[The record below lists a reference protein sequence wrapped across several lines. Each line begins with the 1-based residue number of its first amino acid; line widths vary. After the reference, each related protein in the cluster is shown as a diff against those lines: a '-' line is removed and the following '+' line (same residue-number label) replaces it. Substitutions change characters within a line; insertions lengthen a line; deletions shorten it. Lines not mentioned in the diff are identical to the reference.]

1 MRSMRSAREMESL
14 GDGSGVVDPQHGHG
28 DGAGIS
34 GPGGQAGGVD
44 DVWTGAAP
52 RRARGTGYGGQPA
65 ALRRGTEKNKV
76 RGYETRRRLIELHVT
91 QGKCLVECARELGLS
106 YGRVLAQWH
115 RIVAEACG
123 DGPEAAGMR
132 REVRAFLD
140 GGYRHMWEKSVR
152 LIGESA
158 AHGTVALKALDGL
171 GRLYG
176 IMGPEVASESSG
188 AATLAEVGA
197 SVRVVSPLLV
207 GKMDRIK
214 AMQCRADG

>member
-1 MRSMRSAREMESL
+1 MRYMRSAREMESL
-14 GDGSGVVDPQHGHG
+14 DGGSGVVDLQHGCG
-28 DGAGIS
+28 DSADNSGAC
-34 GPGGQAGGVD
+34 GPGGED
-44 DVWTGAAP
+44 DVLTGAAP
-52 RRARGTGYGGQPA
+52 RRARGTGSGGQPA

-91 QGKCLVECARELGLS
+91 QGKCLVECAQVLGLS

-115 RIVAEACG
+115 RVVAEACG
-123 DGPEAAGMR
+123 DGPEAGEMR
-132 REVRAFLD
+132 RDVRTFLD
-140 GGYRHMWEKSVR
+140 QGYRHMWEKSVP

-158 AHGTVALKALDGL
+158 AHGSVALKALEGL

-176 IMGPEVASESSG
+176 VVGPEVAGEASG

-207 GKMDRIK
+207 GKMERIK

>member
-1 MRSMRSAREMESL
+1 
-14 GDGSGVVDPQHGHG
+14 
-28 DGAGIS
+28 
-34 GPGGQAGGVD
+34 
-44 DVWTGAAP
+44 
-52 RRARGTGYGGQPA
+52 
-65 ALRRGTEKNKV
+65 V

-91 QGKCLVECARELGLS
+91 QGKGLVECAQVLGLS

-115 RIVAEACG
+115 RAVAEACG
-123 DGPEAAGMR
+123 DGPEAGEMR

-140 GGYRHMWEKSVR
+140 RGYRQMWEKSAR
-152 LIGESA
+152 LVGESA

-176 IMGPEVASESSG
+176 IVGPEVAGDESG

-207 GKMDRIK
+207 GKMERIK
-214 AMQCRADG
+214 AMGIQRDG